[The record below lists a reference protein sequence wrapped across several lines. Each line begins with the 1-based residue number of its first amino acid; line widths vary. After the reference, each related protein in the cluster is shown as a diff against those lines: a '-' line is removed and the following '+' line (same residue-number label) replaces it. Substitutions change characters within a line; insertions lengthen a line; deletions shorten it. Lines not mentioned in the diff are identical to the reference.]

1 MLPFSDIGETGIHKH
16 TGKQTGIIALAP
28 IFRGMQHG
36 PSKNMM
42 EKIILKTKKANK
54 QKNASC
60 TLILSGARQ
69 ETHFSAWEDWNYSGN
84 FFFIV
89 QQYMLCMLLDVH
101 LLDTHLRVFQRNIKA
116 HSKTA
121 KKYSQNANFQ
131 PFGCIFEIWLDFEIH
146 TDQLFGILDL

>member
-1 MLPFSDIGETGIHKH
+1 MKFKKNTFNFLCFHFLDIGETGIHKH

-84 FFFIV
+84 FFS
-89 QQYMLCMLLDVH
+89 LCNNICYACYWMYIFWTPICVFFKETLKLTQNSKKN
-101 LLDTHLRVFQRNIKA
+101 THK
-116 HSKTA
+116 
-121 KKYSQNANFQ
+121 NANFQ
-131 PFGCIFEIWLDFEIH
+131 PLVVFLRFG
-146 TDQLFGILDL
+146 